1 MSLHLRYWESP
12 VGWLQLEGTDTHLTR
27 LTRVSQPASLSSSSH
42 PLLERAVEQLQDY
55 FAGTRQQF
63 DLPLQLA
70 GTPFQQQVWEALQQ
84 TPYGK
89 TWSYAELAAYIG
101 NPRACRA
108 VGSANGKN
116 PIAILVPC
124 HRVICSD
131 GQLGGYAL
139 GLALKQQLLWLEQRH
154 SR

>member
-1 MSLHLRYWESP
+1 M
-12 VGWLQLEGTDTHLTR
+12 
-27 LTRVSQPASLSSSSH
+27 
-42 PLLERAVEQLQDY
+42 EQLQDY

-70 GTPFQQQVWEALQQ
+70 GTPFQQQVWEALQHI
-84 TPYGK
+84 PYGK

-124 HRVICSD
+124 HRVICSG

-139 GLALKQQLLWLEQRH
+139 GLALKQQLLCLEQRH

>member
-84 TPYGK
+84 IPYGK
-89 TWSYAELAAYIG
+89 TWSYA
-101 NPRACRA
+101 
-108 VGSANGKN
+108 
-116 PIAILVPC
+116 
-124 HRVICSD
+124 
-131 GQLGGYAL
+131 
-139 GLALKQQLLWLEQRH
+139 
-154 SR
+154 